1 MAKFK
6 FRLATLLRLREATRD
21 ERRSELAKAYQA
33 EGILENQRRRIR
45 NALDELERHNRQACA
60 PGPLDLDQL
69 LEGRRYELVL
79 RSQEQ
84 QARQQLEAVQ
94 AEVQRRREAVVDA
107 NRQVR
112 VIEGLREKQLKR
124 HRQEESRLEVKR
136 LDEVAGRPQ
145 KQEDEP

>member
-6 FRLATLLRLREATRD
+6 FRLETLLRLREATRD

-33 EGILENQRRRIR
+33 EGIIENQRRHI
-45 NALDELERHNRQACA
+45 AAELDELERQSRRACA

-69 LEGRRYELVL
+69 LEARRYELVL
-79 RSQEQ
+79 RA
-84 QARQQLEAVQ
+84 QAREARQRHEAVQ

-112 VIEGLREKQLKR
+112 VLEGLREKQLQR
-124 HRQEESRLEVKR
+124 HRQEENRLQIKQ
-136 LDEVAGRPQ
+136 LDEVAGRPV

>member
-33 EGILENQRRRIR
+33 EGILENQRRGIAD
-45 NALDELERHNRQACA
+45 ALAQLQQRHRQAAA

-69 LEGRRYELVL
+69 LEARRYELVL
-79 RSQEQ
+79 RA
-84 QARQQLEAVQ
+84 QARQAQSQLEAVQ
-94 AEVQRRREAVVDA
+94 AEVQRRREALVDA

-112 VIEGLREKQLKR
+112 VLDGLREKQLQR
-124 HRQEESRLEVKR
+124 HRHEENRLEVKR
-136 LDEVAGRPQ
+136 LDEVAGRRVNS
-145 KQEDEP
+145 EDPT

>member
-33 EGILENQRRRIR
+33 EGILENQRRHVG
-45 NALDELERHNRQACA
+45 NELDELQRQNRQACA

-69 LEGRRYELVL
+69 LEARRYEVVL

-112 VIEGLREKQLKR
+112 VLQGLREKQVQR
-124 HRQEESRLEVKR
+124 HRQEENRLEIKR
-136 LDEVAGRPQ
+136 LDEVAGRPL